1 MSGKFSRGLDVVDGS
16 LDVFRANPRLA
27 VLPLCSLLLVGSGF
41 AIAAGVALH
50 YGLVASI
57 FTNDLIT
64 YAAIFVGLALTSS
77 LGAFFNV
84 AVAHCAFQY
93 FDGGTPTVHDGLRA
107 AWRSRRGVAI
117 WALTSATLGT
127 ILYILDDKFG
137 FLGSAARLV
146 FDLAWGLLTFF
157 VVPVIVVEDTADLR
171 TILRESGSAFKETW
185 GESVS
190 ASLGVSLVVL
200 PVALVGIVLLGGA
213 YLGLHGIVAW
223 VVGGLGLLCVV
234 AAIITAQVLGM
245 VARTALYEYATED
258 RRVGPFAD
266 RNPARVFPAS

>member
-41 AIAAGVALH
+41 AVAAGIALH
-50 YGLVASI
+50 YGLVASL
-57 FTNDLIT
+57 FTNDLIK
-64 YAAIFVGLALTSS
+64 YAAIFIGLALTSS

-93 FDGGTPTVHDGLRA
+93 FDGEDPTVRDGLQS
-107 AWRSRRGVAI
+107 AWRSRRAIAI

-127 ILYILDDKFG
+127 VLYVLDEKFG

-157 VVPVIVVEDTADLR
+157 VVPVIAVEDTADLR
-171 TILRESGSAFKETW
+171 TILRESGDAFKQTW

-200 PVALVGIVLLGGA
+200 PIAVVGIVLLGAA
-213 YLGLHGIVAW
+213 YLGLHGPAAW
-223 VVGGLGLLCVV
+223 LLGGLGLLIVV
-234 AAIITAQVLGM
+234 AAIIAGQVLGM
-245 VARTALYEYATED
+245 VARTALYEYATDD
-258 RRVGPFAD
+258 RRVGPFATRD
-266 RNPARVFPAS
+266 PDSVFPDS

>member
-223 VVGGLGLLCVV
+223 IVEGLGLLCVV
-234 AAIITAQVLGM
+234 AAIITAQVLGI

-266 RNPARVFPAS
+266 RNPASAFLES